1 MVSMSKYAL
10 FFLFCTLF
18 YSCKEEKKQVQDPTV
33 VTDTLKIYIQDSL
46 RTETILNAGVNEK
59 VKKMSGFSVLEEAL
73 TNLQGKTIGSVKTEA
88 EEWINAAKELRLALL
103 DSVSNRAINARMT
116 LLVTK
121 ASILKQEVVKRK
133 IDTATINLEAGE
145 FYSAFQ
151 DLAMQLNLEYGSSI
165 DDFLKDFKAE
175 SQKLRDDAR
184 KQKALENDNNND
196 Q

>member
-1 MVSMSKYAL
+1 MASMFKYIIL
-10 FFLFCTLF
+10 FFFCALLC
-18 YSCKEEKKQVQDPTV
+18 SCVEEKKHVQDPTAI
-33 VTDTLKIYIQDSL
+33 TDTLKIHIKDSL
-46 RTETILNAGVNEK
+46 KRETRLNVEVEK
-59 VKKMSGFSVLEEAL
+59 KAQKMPGFSILETGL
-73 TNLQGKTIGSVKTEA
+73 TNLQGETIGSVKTQA

-103 DSVSNRAINARMT
+103 DSVSNSAINARTT

-121 ASILKQEVVKRK
+121 ASILKQEVDKRK
-133 IDTATINLEAGE
+133 VDTATINIEATE

-184 KQKALENDNNND
+184 KQKALENDID